1 MAAVDGLD
9 AFRRDRRRMVERV
22 RAAGVEDL
30 AILHALDAVPRH
42 QFVPPPL
49 HGRAYDDAALP
60 IGHGQ
65 TISRPTVH
73 AVHLARAEVGEGDRV
88 LEIGTGS
95 GFQTAL
101 LATLGA
107 RVHSVERIAAL
118 AEAARARLAAL
129 GLSAEIRVGDGSLG
143 WPEAAPF
150 DAILVG
156 AAAPSVPPALV
167 SQLAPGGRL
176 LIPVV
181 DGRGQRLLRLR
192 RADGGDEIHTETV
205 ERASFVPL
213 VEGDAP

>member
-42 QFVPPPL
+42 RFVPPPL

-73 AVHLARAEVGEGDRV
+73 AFHLVLAEVGEGDRV

-118 AEAARARLAAL
+118 AEAARPQLAAL
-129 GLSAEIRVGDGSLG
+129 GLSAEIRVGDGRMG

-156 AAAPSVPPALV
+156 AAAPTVPPALV

-192 RADGGDEIHTETV
+192 RADSGDEIRTETV